1 MLKTVEVIISGGAVQ
16 DVVCPRGV
24 LVVVLDY
31 DVEGVD
37 EGNTLWD
44 IRRDAENDLYQ
55 RMEFRHPKDEAVSK
69 PGRTTPKKPR
79 TRKEVR
85 TQEKPCTRK
94 ETRTQK
100 GSRASK

>member
-16 DVVCPRGV
+16 DVVCPKGV
-24 LVVVLDY
+24 QVIIRDY

-37 EGNTLWD
+37 ESNTSWD

-55 RMEFRHPKDEAVSK
+55 RMEFRHPEEEARPK
-69 PGRTTPKKPR
+69 PNRTTRRKPR
-79 TRKEVR
+79 VR
-85 TQEKPCTRK
+85 E

-100 GSRASK
+100 EVRAREGSRASK